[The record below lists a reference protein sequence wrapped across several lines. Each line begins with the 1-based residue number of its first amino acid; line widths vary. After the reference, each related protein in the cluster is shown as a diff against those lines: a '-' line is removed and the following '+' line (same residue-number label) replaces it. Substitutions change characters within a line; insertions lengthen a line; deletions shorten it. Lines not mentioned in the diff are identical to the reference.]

1 MRHCSET
8 DAGSLIRGDEGARR
22 GEREQ
27 IMKGREKTF
36 LSVICKAE
44 GFFFLIK
51 MLLIIFPN
59 NLQRMEILRNSNPLI
74 SPLENTITS
83 IFFFFQNSCLP
94 LPTHIHFNLH

>member
-44 GFFFLIK
+44 GFFF
-51 MLLIIFPN
+51 PD
-59 NLQRMEILRNSNPLI
+59 
-74 SPLENTITS
+74 
-83 IFFFFQNSCLP
+83 QNAINYLSQQFAKDGNFKKQQSLNFS
-94 LPTHIHFNLH
+94 TREYHY

>member
-1 MRHCSET
+1 MHCCSEM
-8 DAGSLIRGDEGARR
+8 DAGSLIRGEEGARR

-36 LSVICKAE
+36 LLVICKAE

-51 MLLIIFPN
+51 MLLVIFPN
-59 NLQRMEILRNSNPLI
+59 NLKRMEILRNSNHLI
-74 SPLENTITS
+74 SPLENTTAS

-94 LPTHIHFNLH
+94 LLTHIHFNLH

>member
-1 MRHCSET
+1 MCCCSET
-8 DAGSLIRGDEGARR
+8 DAGSLIRGEDGDRR

-44 GFFFLIK
+44 SFFFFLILIK

-59 NLQRMEILRNSNPLI
+59 NLHSHTLI
-74 SPLENTITS
+74 TVLVEYL
-83 IFFFFQNSCLP
+83 FQ
-94 LPTHIHFNLH
+94 